1 MCGGRK
7 VKELT
12 PVTTPQL
19 NAVRSFPCT
28 GVDATCGGGSA
39 AGPANAANIC
49 TSGTCNDA
57 KVCFEAMGYVSP
69 SFVCLLS
76 LIDKRISP
84 SFVCLLSLIDKR
96 TFAIRVSVYIPGRY
110 VYLVF
115 AIPTCDTGSS
125 IQTLTCVFT
134 GHLLLFSFL
143 LFSLLLFSLLLF
155 FLLLFSL
162 LLFSLLLF
170 SPVVRRGPTS
180 LPPTRAQVQ
189 LPRCG

>member
-1 MCGGRK
+1 MPHAVAAARRARP
-7 VKELT
+7 T
-12 PVTTPQL
+12 PPTSARQEPATTPRFASRRWGTSL
-19 NAVRSFPCT
+19 
-28 GVDATCGGGSA
+28 
-39 AGPANAANIC
+39 PA
-49 TSGTCNDA
+49 S
-57 KVCFEAMGYVSP
+57 
-69 SFVCLLS
+69 CLLS

>member
-1 MCGGRK
+1 MCDVIILVLRYCGNEGMCGGRK

-69 SFVCLLS
+69 SFVSVVAYRQTDLS
-76 LIDKRISP
+76 QL
-84 SFVCLLSLIDKR
+84 
-96 TFAIRVSVYIPGRY
+96 RVSVVAYRQTDIRNSGLSLYSRQIR
-110 VYLVF
+110 VLS
-115 AIPTCDTGSS
+115 ICDTN
-125 IQTLTCVFT
+125 L
-134 GHLLLFSFL
+134 
-143 LFSLLLFSLLLF
+143 
-155 FLLLFSL
+155 
-162 LLFSLLLF
+162 
-170 SPVVRRGPTS
+170 RYR
-180 LPPTRAQVQ
+180 
-189 LPRCG
+189 